1 MLDSNSRKWLE
12 TAGTSRNMKETQE
25 WHKKLAKEGYDG
37 IMEPNGEVIIFNPDK
52 FKITSQSETY
62 SRPTSSFF
70 NKSAVI

>member
-37 IMEPNGEVIIFNPDK
+37 IVEGNGEIIIFNPDK
-52 FKITSQSETY
+52 FKITS
-62 SRPTSSFF
+62 
-70 NKSAVI
+70 K